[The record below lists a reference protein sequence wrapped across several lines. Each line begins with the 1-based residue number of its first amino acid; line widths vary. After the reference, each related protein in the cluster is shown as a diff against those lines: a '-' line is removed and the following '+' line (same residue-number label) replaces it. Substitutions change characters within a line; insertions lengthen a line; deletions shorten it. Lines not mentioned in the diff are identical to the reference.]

1 MDYIDILYG
10 EVMKKSKIFV
20 TGGSGK
26 AGKHL
31 IPYLLDKGY
40 SVVNADIVPLLIDGV
55 DNINLDV
62 TKSGEVFNAL
72 SSFANIP
79 ELKSGEGMQGFK
91 AVVHLAAIPRI
102 LIKPDNETFRINTI
116 GTYNVIEAATKLGI
130 KKIIFASSETTY
142 GFCFAEGNPVPK
154 YLPIEEDYETNPTDS
169 YGLSK
174 VLNEKTGKAFQKRT
188 GIDIYALRIGNII
201 EPNEYHRFKEFCEN
215 PRVRLRNLFNYID
228 ARDLAQ
234 AIELCIQKDGLGYE
248 VFNVTH
254 NNNSVKL
261 TTQEIIKEFFPNVK
275 LKRTLDKNE
284 SILSSQ
290 KIRKILGFK
299 PEHDWRKYY
308 QDN

>member
-1 MDYIDILYG
+1 M
-10 EVMKKSKIFV
+10 ENFKIFV

-31 IPYLLDKGY
+31 IPYLLKKGY
-40 SVVNADIVPLLIDGV
+40 SVVNADLTPLLIDGV

-72 SSFANIP
+72 SGYSNIA
-79 ELKSGEGMQGFK
+79 ELKSGNGIKEFK
-91 AVVHLAAIPRI
+91 AVIHLAAIPRI

-142 GFCFAEGNPVPK
+142 GFCFAEGNPIPK
-154 YLPIEEDYETNPTDS
+154 WLPIEEDYETSPTDS

-174 VLNEKTGKAFQKRT
+174 VLNEQTGKAFQKRT

-201 EPNEYHRFKEFCEN
+201 EPNEYQRFKEFCKN
-215 PRVRLRNLFNYID
+215 PKVRLRNLFNYID

-234 AIELCIQKDGLGYE
+234 AIELCIKKDGLGYE

-254 NNNSVKL
+254 NNNSVNL
-261 TTQEIIKEFFPNVK
+261 TTKEIIQEFFPNVP
-275 LKRTLDKNE
+275 LKRKMDE
-284 SILSSQ
+284 YEAILSSK
-290 KIRKILGFK
+290 KIRNMLGFK
-299 PEHDWRKYY
+299 PEHDWKNYY
-308 QDN
+308 HDTKP

>member
-1 MDYIDILYG
+1 MT
-10 EVMKKSKIFV
+10 KPKIFV

-31 IPYLLDKGY
+31 IPYLLEKGF
-40 SVVNADIVPLLIDGV
+40 SVVNADLVPLLMDGV

-62 TKSGEVFNAL
+62 TDSGQLFNAL
-72 SSFANIP
+72 SGYANIP
-79 ELKSGEGMQGFK
+79 ELKSGEGPKNFK
-91 AVVHLAAIPRI
+91 AVVHLAAIPRV
-102 LIKPDNETFRINTI
+102 LIKPDNETFRINTL

-142 GFCFAEGNPVPK
+142 GFCFAQGNPIPK

-174 VLNEKTGKAFQKRT
+174 VLNEQTGKAFQKRT

-201 EPNEYHRFKEFCEN
+201 EPNEYHRFEGFCKN
-215 PRVRLRNLFNYID
+215 PSVRLRNLFNYID

-234 AIELCIQKDGLGYE
+234 AIELCIKKDGLGYE

-254 NNNSVKL
+254 DINSVSL
-261 TTQEIIKEFFPNVK
+261 TTEEIIKNFFPNVK
-275 LKRTLDKNE
+275 IRREMEKYE
-284 SILSSQ
+284 SILSSR
-290 KIRKILGFK
+290 KIRNVLGFK
-299 PEHDWRKYY
+299 PIHDWNKYLKV
-308 QDN
+308 

>member
-1 MDYIDILYG
+1 MT
-10 EVMKKSKIFV
+10 KPKIFV

-31 IPYLLDKGY
+31 IPYLLEKGF
-40 SVVNADIVPLLIDGV
+40 SVVNADLVPLLMDGV

-62 TKSGEVFNAL
+62 TDSGQLFNAL
-72 SSFANIP
+72 SGYANIP
-79 ELKSGEGMQGFK
+79 ELKSGEGPKNFK
-91 AVVHLAAIPRI
+91 AVVHLAAIPRV
-102 LIKPDNETFRINTI
+102 LIKPDNETFRINTL

-142 GFCFAEGNPVPK
+142 GFCFAQGNLIPK

-174 VLNEKTGKAFQKRT
+174 VLNEQTGKAFQKRT

-201 EPNEYHRFKEFCEN
+201 EPNEYHRFEEFCKN
-215 PRVRLRNLFNYID
+215 PSVRLRNLFNYID

-234 AIELCIQKDGLGYE
+234 AIELCIKKDGLGYE

-254 NNNSVKL
+254 DINSVSL
-261 TTQEIIKEFFPNVK
+261 TTEEIIKNFFPNVK
-275 LKRTLDKNE
+275 IRREMEKYE
-284 SILSSQ
+284 SILSSR
-290 KIRKILGFK
+290 KIRNVLGFK
-299 PEHDWRKYY
+299 PIHDWNKYLKV
-308 QDN
+308 